1 MGQAEKRCWLDR
13 LGQCQLD
20 GSLVE
25 CYSET
30 FKQVKA
36 RGSRKRVPL
45 ALFMLSVR
53 PQRPIIALYA
63 VRRERGAGQSIKRLC
78 ALLCGH

>member
-53 PQRPIIALYA
+53 PQRPIIALVCRQA
-63 VRRERGAGQSIKRLC
+63 GRGPLAKIQTGFMRF
-78 ALLCGH
+78 